1 MGKGRSPCCD
11 KSQVKRGPWSPA
23 EDLRLITFIQKH
35 GHDNWR
41 ALPKQAG
48 LLRCGKSCRLRW
60 INYLRPDVK
69 RGNFSEEE
77 EETIMKLHQT
87 LGNKWSKIASYMPGR
102 TDNEIKNVWNTHLK
116 KKLAVKDAN
125 TDQESKESSLTSCSS
140 SSSSTFKSPGKRSA
154 DSNLDK
160 HQWDEGHAPKRP
172 REAGDNMA
180 AVEKVLEN
188 LETEELTQNSS
199 TKEMQK
205 QVPTSSCSSH
215 NSSFSNS
222 SQVDA
227 ARPNDNDMTDSLL
240 FEFSEPSEFNINTL
254 EEVNKPDIPNS
265 VLEIPLESDLDFWN
279 MLDGLEPFQSNE
291 EPQLVHEVE
300 ASQSSSTRDAHNNN
314 EVDSRE
320 WFRYLESELGLET
333 TEDQNQENSAKNEAE
348 TQPLIRETY
357 ETLLKPEVD
366 PGISYF
372 QLWISSPHS
381 SVF

>member
-87 LGNKWSKIASYMPGR
+87 LGNKNPR
-102 TDNEIKNVWNTHLK
+102 NPH
-116 KKLAVKDAN
+116 
-125 TDQESKESSLTSCSS
+125 LTSCSS

-199 TKEMQK
+199 NQG
-205 QVPTSSCSSH
+205 
-215 NSSFSNS
+215 
-222 SQVDA
+222 DA
-227 ARPNDNDMTDSLL
+227 KTNSLL
-240 FEFSEPSEFNINTL
+240 FEFSEPFEFNINTL
-254 EEVNKPDIPNS
+254 EEVNKPDISNS

-279 MLDGLEPFQSNE
+279 MLDGLESFQSNE

-366 PGISYF
+366 PGISCF